1 MFVRAMLKSQA
12 RANHKLNAEFQKMLL
27 QPREVLFPEERKAK
41 MARVGAR
48 IWIKCTLLVMA
59 HQLENTAETKRDAV
73 FENSNRLRPKDFRV
87 PACGLVEIAARHG
100 NVGNVASRVG
110 GNMSVVQ

>member
-1 MFVRAMLKSQA
+1 MFVRAVLKSQP
-12 RANHKLNAEFQKMLL
+12 RAHYKLNAKFQKMFL
-27 QPREVLFPEERKAK
+27 QPREVLISQEGEAK

-48 IWIKCTLLVMA
+48 IGVKCTLLVMA

-87 PACGLVEIAARHG
+87 PARGLIEIAARHRDM
-100 NVGNVASRVG
+100 GNVASRVC